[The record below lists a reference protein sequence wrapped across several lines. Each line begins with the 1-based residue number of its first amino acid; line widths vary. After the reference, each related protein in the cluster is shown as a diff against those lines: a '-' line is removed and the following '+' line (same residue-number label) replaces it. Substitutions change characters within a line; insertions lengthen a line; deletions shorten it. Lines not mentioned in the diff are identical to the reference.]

1 MGHCVGC
8 HSKRYLEVSVSQ
20 EPELQEPSSSS
31 TYNSYHSPS
40 VQAPHHSNLAIPL
53 D

>member
-8 HSKRYLEVSVSQ
+8 HSKRYLEVSASQ
-20 EPELQEPSSSS
+20 EPELEDPKSSS
-31 TYNSYHSPS
+31 YNSYHSPS
-40 VQAPHHSNLAIPL
+40 FQAPHHSNLAIPL